1 MSIDRE
7 FVDRTGRSATWFLG
21 SQGKSVA
28 RHILNQA
35 NLNKLLTMVFWLW
48 RYRRRRMSP
57 VPDVAQAIW

>member
-28 RHILNQA
+28 RHILNQRIWT
-35 NLNKLLTMVFWLW
+35 NCW
-48 RYRRRRMSP
+48 RWCLGCGGTGADACRQCPASPRRS
-57 VPDVAQAIW
+57 

>member
-21 SQGKSVA
+21 SPRQVG
-28 RHILNQA
+28 RTTYPQPT

-57 VPDVAQAIW
+57 VPGVAQAIW